1 MGSLLMIP
9 KGIHAQE
16 ATKLFRRF
24 AAPAFVLL
32 ATTLA
37 ALTGSTEV
45 IPLAAVNFPPRQ

>member
-1 MGSLLMIP
+1 MSR
-9 KGIHAQE
+9 
-16 ATKLFRRF
+16 KLFRRF

-32 ATTLA
+32 ATILA